1 MDAYEFS
8 AQVTGTGYVAIPP
21 ELIDQIPQGTDV
33 RVLILVNEP
42 KLRTNGRN
50 GHIDNNSSLE
60 ALIAEIKSKPSKPE
74 HIHPPS
80 GKLAEH
86 LANPVNEP
94 DPDFDPA
101 VWDHEWAEIEA
112 QMKTASLT
120 HEEEERRDWL
130 Q

>member
-8 AQVTGTGYVAIPP
+8 TQVTGAGYVAIPP
-21 ELIDQIPQGTDV
+21 EYIDQIPQGTDV
-33 RVLILVNEP
+33 RVLILVHEP
-42 KLRTNGRN
+42 KMPTNGRN
-50 GHIDNNSSLE
+50 GHVDNISALE

-94 DPDFDPA
+94 DPDFDPTE
-101 VWDHEWAEIEA
+101 WDREWAEIEA
-112 QMKTASLT
+112 KMKAASLT
-120 HEEEERRDWL
+120 HEEEERRDWV